1 MGVLNIPNTLTLLR
15 IVAIP
20 FFATT
25 LIYGRYDIALVVFVL
40 ASITDALDGLIARVT
55 RKQTKLGQFLDPL
68 ADKILLITSFI
79 LFSIYGWVPT
89 WLTISII
96 SRDLIVVVGWMLF
109 YLIHQMIFIKP
120 SILGKSAIA
129 AQMLLLA
136 YILLKINFRT
146 LLPDPVILVWLTT
159 VLTVASGLHYIIKGL
174 IGKPVGHSLS
184 PAMHNA

>member
-20 FFATT
+20 FFAST
-25 LIYGRYDIALVVFVL
+25 LIYHRYDIALLVFIL

-55 RKQTKLGQFLDPL
+55 KKQTKLGQFLDPM
-68 ADKILLITSFI
+68 ADKILIITSFI

-109 YLIHQMIFIKP
+109 YLIHGVMFTRP
-120 SILGKSAIA
+120 SVLGKSAIA

-136 YILLKINFRT
+136 YILLRINFHG
-146 LLPDPVILVWLTT
+146 LLPDPAILVWLTT
-159 VLTVASGLHYIIKGL
+159 ILTVASGLHYILKGL
-174 IGKPVGHSLS
+174 VYTNG
-184 PAMHNA
+184 

>member
-20 FFATT
+20 FFVST
-25 LIYGRYDIALVVFVL
+25 LIYRRYEIALAIFIL

-55 RKQTKLGQFLDPL
+55 KKQTKLGQFLDPL
-68 ADKILLITSFI
+68 ADKILVITSFI
-79 LFSIYGWVPT
+79 MFSIYEWVPT

-109 YLIHQMIFIKP
+109 YMIHHVIFIKP

-129 AQMLLLA
+129 AQMILLA
-136 YILLKINFRT
+136 YILLRINFPG
-146 LLPDPVILVWLTT
+146 LLPDQTVLIWITT
-159 VLTVASGLHYIIKGL
+159 LLTVASGLNYIIKGL
-174 IGKPVGHSLS
+174 MYTDG
-184 PAMHNA
+184 